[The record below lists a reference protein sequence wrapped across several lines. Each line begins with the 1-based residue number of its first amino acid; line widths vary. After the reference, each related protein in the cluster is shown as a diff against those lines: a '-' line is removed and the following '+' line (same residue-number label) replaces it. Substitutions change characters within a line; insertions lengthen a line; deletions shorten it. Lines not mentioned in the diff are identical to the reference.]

1 MSNEVVNLINDVV
14 SNIKKA
20 NDKNIKNS
28 IKKDDLHDLLNSA
41 IESTKVCIDILSGEK
56 ELWNKTATFCLN
68 YLPKSSSPARDVVKN
83 YLKQLKGKASI
94 AETKGFLMSLL
105 QANML
110 QYEILNEVNKNF
122 NTLIQDESITLYKT
136 KISNYLF
143 IYYLQ
148 QAELLT
154 NFTTYLVTFIVQA
167 VRHNEKNIPKY
178 RIVYLVDN
186 VNGVAQT
193 VSNMLNGSKRY
204 DIVEG
209 IKTLRNR
216 FSDIEL
222 NSETNLRHL
231 LDADTNIIEDIMK
244 ITEIFGNA
252 IGALFTWVP
261 KLIYDPL
268 VAFDD
273 YRRHKYEKQKEE
285 KAWLEQ
291 HVAMLRMELDGVD
304 KTSPEYIKTS
314 KIIKAYDNNI
324 TDYDKKINEF
334 EEQYR

>member
-1 MSNEVVNLINDVV
+1 MATEIINLIADALDG
-14 SNIKKA
+14 IKKA
-20 NDKNIKNS
+20 NDKNIKNV
-28 IKKDDLHDLLNSA
+28 IKKDDLRDLL
-41 IESTKVCIDILSGEK
+41 STTLASVQTSVDILSGEK
-56 ELWNKTATFCLN
+56 ELWDKTATFCMN
-68 YLPKSSSPARDVVKN
+68 YLPKSSSPAKDVVKN

-110 QYEILNEVNKNF
+110 QYEILNEANKNF
-122 NTLIQDESITLYKT
+122 STLIQDESITLYKT
-136 KISNYLF
+136 RISNYLF
-143 IYYLQ
+143 LYYLQ
-148 QAELLT
+148 QAEVLT

-167 VRHNEKNIPKY
+167 VRHHESDIPKY
-178 RIVYLVDN
+178 RIVYLTDN
-186 VNGVAQT
+186 VKGVAQT
-193 VSNMLNGSKRY
+193 VSDMLNGSKRY

-209 IKTLRNR
+209 IKTLRNK

-231 LDADTNIIEDIMK
+231 LNNDTNIVEDIMT
-244 ITEIFGNA
+244 IAGIFGTA
-252 IGALFTWVP
+252 VGALFTWVP

-273 YRRHKYEKQKEE
+273 LKRHKYEKQKEE

-291 HVAMLRMELDGVD
+291 HVAMLKMELEGVD

-314 KIIKAYDNNI
+314 KIIEAYDSKI
-324 TDYDKKINEF
+324 SDYDKKINEF

>member
-1 MSNEVVNLINDVV
+1 MATEIINLIEDALDG
-14 SNIKKA
+14 IKKA
-20 NDKNIKNS
+20 NDKNIKNV
-28 IKKDDLHDLLNSA
+28 IKKDDLRDLL
-41 IESTKVCIDILSGEK
+41 STTLASVQTSVDILSGEK
-56 ELWNKTATFCLN
+56 ELWDKTATFCMN
-68 YLPKSSSPARDVVKN
+68 YLPKSSSPAKDVVKN
-83 YLKQLKGKASI
+83 YLKQLKGKAAV
-94 AETKGFLMSLL
+94 AESKGFLMSLL

-110 QYEILNEVNKNF
+110 QYEILNEANKNF
-122 NTLIQDESITLYKT
+122 STLIQDESITLYKT
-136 KISNYLF
+136 RISNYLF
-143 IYYLQ
+143 LYYLQ
-148 QAELLT
+148 QAEVLT

-167 VRHNEKNIPKY
+167 VRHNEKSIPKY
-178 RIVYLVDN
+178 RIVYLTDN

-231 LDADTNIIEDIMK
+231 LNNDTNIVDDIMT
-244 ITEIFGNA
+244 IAGIFGNA
-252 IGALFTWVP
+252 VGALFTWVP

-273 YRRHKYEKQKEE
+273 FKRHKYEKQKEE

-291 HVAMLRMELDGVD
+291 HVAMLKMELDGAD
-304 KTSPEYIKTS
+304 KTSPEYIRSS
-314 KIIKAYDNNI
+314 KIIEAYDSKI
-324 TDYDKKINEF
+324 SDYDKKINEF

>member
-1 MSNEVVNLINDVV
+1 MSNEVVNLISDVV
-14 SNIKKA
+14 ENIKEA
-20 NDKNIKNS
+20 NAKNIRNS

-41 IESTKVCIDILSGEK
+41 IESTKICIDVLSGEK
-56 ELWNKTATFCLN
+56 ELWNRTSTFCMN
-68 YLPKSSSPARDVVKN
+68 YLPKSPSPAKDVVKN
-83 YLKQLKGKASI
+83 YLKQLKGKAAV
-94 AETKGFLMSLL
+94 AESKGFLMSLL

-110 QYEILNEVNKNF
+110 QYEILNEANKNF
-122 NTLIQDESITLYKT
+122 STLIQDESITLYKT
-136 KISNYLF
+136 RISNYLF

-154 NFTTYLVTFIVQA
+154 NFTTYLVTFITNA

-186 VNGVAQT
+186 VNSVAQT
-193 VSNMLNGSKRY
+193 VSYMLNGSKRY

-209 IKTLRNR
+209 IKTLRNK

-231 LDADTNIIEDIMK
+231 INGDTNIVEDIMK
-244 ITEIFGNA
+244 ITEIFGDA
-252 IGALFTWVP
+252 IGAIVTWVP

-273 YRRHKYEKQKEE
+273 FKRHKYEKQKEE

-291 HVAMLRMELDGVD
+291 HVAILKMELDGAD
-304 KTSPEYIKTS
+304 RTSPEYIKTS
-314 KIIKAYDNNI
+314 KIIEAYDSKI